1 MLEWQKLGG
10 RMRQV
15 WPNCEGKVESFMSAE
30 LDQGTLT
37 CSLCCKNVPWKMH
50 VWRLNFESRLRH
62 SKDELAVE
70 SAYTAP

>member
-30 LDQGTLT
+30 LRPRNADMQ
-37 CSLCCKNVPWKMH
+37 SLLQERAMENA
-50 VWRLNFESRLRH
+50 RLEAELRKQT
-62 SKDELAVE
+62 SPLQR
-70 SAYTAP
+70 